1 MELKQVMEI
10 TTKIGEMLLSS
21 GAEIYRVE
29 DTMKRIAKSYE
40 VDLDSFVMPTGFSA
54 TGKTHDGRILTCV
67 KRIKDRTVDL
77 HRIDLLNDLSRRI
90 ENENLNYDEII
101 VEVEKI
107 RKLPYFKYPLRVFS
121 AGIVAFS
128 FTQLFNGKLLDALIA
143 FIITCIVYV
152 VKEKISRLGFFQF
165 FEYFLSGFLAAILTL
180 IFKNYINAVNL
191 DKVIIGSIMILVPG
205 IAMTNAIKDA
215 LYGDLISSFARFG
228 EALFIAASVGAG
240 VGFALTLG
248 LGWVMI

>member
-1 MELKQVMEI
+1 MELTQVMEI
-10 TTKIGEMLLSS
+10 ATRIGELLLSS

-40 VDLDSFVMPTGFSA
+40 VELDSFVMPTGFSA
-54 TGKTHDGRILTCV
+54 TGKTSDGRIITCV

-77 HRIDLLNDLSRRI
+77 HRIDLLNKLSRRI
-90 ENENLNYDEII
+90 ENEKLSYDEI
-101 VEVEKI
+101 VEEVEKI
-107 RKLPYFKYPLRVFS
+107 KRLPYFKYPLRIIS
-121 AGIVAFS
+121 AGFVAFA
-128 FTQLFNGKLLDALIA
+128 FTQLFNGEFLDSLLA
-143 FIITCIVYV
+143 FIITCVVYV

-248 LGWVMI
+248 LGWVML